1 MKNFVFLFALC
12 SSFRNSDLRSRST
25 LFVASARLRVLKK
38 LLSLERAKMK
48 NFVFLFALCSLIRN
62 FVG

>member
-12 SSFRNSDLRSRST
+12 SSFRNSDLRS
-25 LFVASARLRVLKK
+25 K

>member
-12 SSFRNSDLRSRST
+12 SLIRNFDLRSRST

-38 LLSLERAKMK
+38 LLSLERPK
-48 NFVFLFALCSLIRN
+48 
-62 FVG
+62 